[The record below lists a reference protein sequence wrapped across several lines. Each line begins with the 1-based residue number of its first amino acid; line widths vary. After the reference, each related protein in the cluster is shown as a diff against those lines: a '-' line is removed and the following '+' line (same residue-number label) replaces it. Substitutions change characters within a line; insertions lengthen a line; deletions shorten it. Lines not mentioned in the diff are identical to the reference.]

1 MAKRKNGNP
10 EIIPEPPCYLID
22 LLPKRAPEERAA
34 QYSAL
39 ERYFRRE
46 KETKE
51 LARRLVRLLL
61 KLHCYEELFLRV
73 GIGWKRVRPRGSWRK
88 GCGSAWPERVLPWN
102 SISEGERPALFWTAA
117 TCISA
122 FIPPT
127 GTARSWCPSWPGRR
141 AYFSAVWTADR
152 IWRKSIW
159 RSKQS
164 G

>member
-10 EIIPEPPCYLID
+10 ETMPEPPCYLID

-73 GIGWKRVRPRGSWRK
+73 GIGWKRCPPPGPLAKGLRACLAGEGDAMEFDIGRGK
-88 GCGSAWPERVLPWN
+88 
-102 SISEGERPALFWTAA
+102 
-117 TCISA
+117 
-122 FIPPT
+122 
-127 GTARSWCPSWPGRR
+127 ARLILDSGDLYLCL
-141 AYFSAVWTADR
+141 YTADR
-152 IWRKSIW
+152 DCAELVSQLAWSEGLFFR
-159 RSKQS
+159 RLD

>member
-10 EIIPEPPCYLID
+10 ETMPEPPCYLID
-22 LLPKRAPEERAA
+22 LLPRRAPEERAA

-73 GIGWKRVRPRGSWRK
+73 GIGWKRCPPPGQLAKGLRVCLAGEGAAMEFDIGRGKARLLLESGDLYLCLYTGDRD
-88 GCGSAWPERVLPWN
+88 CAELVSHLAW
-102 SISEGERPALFWTAA
+102 SEGLF
-117 TCISA
+117 
-122 FIPPT
+122 F
-127 GTARSWCPSWPGRR
+127 RR
-141 AYFSAVWTADR
+141 LD
-152 IWRKSIW
+152 
-159 RSKQS
+159 